1 MIITILTML
10 HALALFGLFL
20 LGSHRTHLLWQF
32 ERRRSNLQK
41 PPRTPIHNDILVQV
55 PVYNE
60 ANVIMNCL
68 EAVST
73 LQWPDG
79 NLTIQI
85 LDDSSDQTSDLI
97 RQFVHR
103 FDGPHTI
110 QHIQRTN
117 RIGYKAGALA
127 EGMNCST
134 APLIAIFDA
143 DFQPHDTFLLEL
155 APLLTDNIGMVQA
168 RWAHINRNDNRLTR
182 ASAVVLDGHFVIEHS
197 GRHLQGCFFNFNGTA
212 GIWRRTCI
220 EAAGGWKWD
229 TITEDLDLS
238 YRAQLAGWD
247 FIYTPLVSA
256 QAEIPNEMS
265 GLVAQQ
271 FRWAKGTTQTARKI
285 LPVLW
290 KSQHPFKIK
299 YEGTVH
305 LLANLGYWMTLL
317 LSIVLPFTQFLRW
330 EFHSWWAVLDLGVF
344 LSSFVAL
351 IVFHQ
356 RSQSFL
362 NRWNPLS
369 LNHWISVI
377 SALVVGVGLA
387 PSQSYA
393 VFSGLTNTNAVF
405 ERTPKSGSQ
414 KLIEYTTTP
423 SREKTIV
430 AQCTLLLGIYSTVGL
445 LYSAYIGSWAA
456 IPFQLIFSVGYLW
469 VGLGALD
476 LKRMVRT

>member
-1 MIITILTML
+1 MIITIFTIL
-10 HALALFGLFL
+10 HALALFGLFV

-32 ERRRSNLQK
+32 ERRRSQLQK
-41 PPRTPIHNDILVQV
+41 PPRTFIHADMLVQV

-60 ANVIMNCL
+60 ANVITTCL
-68 EAVST
+68 EAVSR

-79 NLTIQI
+79 TLTIQI
-85 LDDSSDQTSDLI
+85 LDDSSDQTSELI
-97 RQFVHR
+97 RQFIQEYA
-103 FDGPHTI
+103 GPHTI
-110 QHIQRTN
+110 THIQRNN

-127 EGMNCST
+127 DGMTQHS

-143 DFQPHDTFLLEL
+143 DFQPHETFLLEL
-155 APLLTDNIGMVQA
+155 APLLTENIGMVQA
-168 RWAHINRNDNRLTR
+168 RWAHLNRNDNRLTQ
-182 ASAVVLDGHFVIEHS
+182 ASAIVLDGHFVIEHS

-212 GIWRRTCI
+212 GIWNRKCI
-220 EAAGGWKWD
+220 EDAGGWKWD

-256 QAEIPNEMS
+256 KAEIPNQMS

-271 FRWAKGTTQTARKI
+271 FRWAKGTTQTAKKI
-285 LPVLW
+285 LPTLW
-290 KSQHPFKIK
+290 KSEQPFKVK
-299 YEGTVH
+299 YEGTFH
-305 LLANLGYWMTLL
+305 LLANIGYWMTLL

-330 EFHSWWAVLDLGVF
+330 DIHSLWAVLDLGVF

-362 NRWNPLS
+362 DRWNPLS
-369 LNHWISVI
+369 LNHWFSVI
-377 SALVVGVGLA
+377 SALIVGVGLA

-393 VFSGLTNTNAVF
+393 VLSGLIGNSAVF
-405 ERTPKSGSQ
+405 ERTPKYGNQ
-414 KLIEYTTTP
+414 QVINYTTKP
-423 SREKTIV
+423 SKEKTII
-430 AQCTLLLGIYSTVGL
+430 AQCTLLLGIYSTMGL
-445 LYSAYIGSWAA
+445 LYSVYIGSWAS

-469 VGLGALD
+469 VGLEALD
-476 LKRMVRT
+476 LKRTVRT